1 VVGQIAG
8 RPVRSRAV
16 VDLTTAPWV
25 HDWRVLALAGG
36 GVTAATLA
44 ITGSLLHASS
54 FLGVGYYL
62 VRFALLFAAIS
73 LIHWA
78 GPHRTIG
85 WGVATAT
92 AAYFLTD
99 AVGNLHSSATAAVW
113 LQFLSVIVFTGLLV
127 IRGWPFAAVP
137 RRLPIVPPTQ
147 RPLAYVTLAAAA
159 ALFFLFFVA
168 VPFSP
173 YRSGT
178 IIDIVGAL
186 AALLAV
192 ILIAGLC
199 CAVALAESLEKNQQ
213 IFVGAMILAYA
224 GPELYFMLGSLLLGA
239 QFTYLGDDAWDPGLS
254 ASGFVL
260 IQAVVLVAL
269 VTTFLIMRRS
279 ERGTSG
285 PVSHHH

>member
-1 VVGQIAG
+1 
-8 RPVRSRAV
+8 
-16 VDLTTAPWV
+16 
-25 HDWRVLALAGG
+25 
-36 GVTAATLA
+36 
-44 ITGSLLHASS
+44 
-54 FLGVGYYL
+54 
-62 VRFALLFAAIS
+62 
-73 LIHWA
+73 
-78 GPHRTIG
+78 
-85 WGVATAT
+85 
-92 AAYFLTD
+92 
-99 AVGNLHSSATAAVW
+99 
-113 LQFLSVIVFTGLLV
+113 VIVFTGLLV

-159 ALFFLFFVA
+159 ALFFLLFVA

-178 IIDIVGAL
+178 IIDIMGAL
-186 AALLAV
+186 AV
-192 ILIAGLC
+192 IPIAGLC

-239 QFTYLGDDAWDPGLS
+239 QFTYLGDDAWGPGLS

-269 VTTFLIMRRS
+269 VTSTFLIMRRS